1 MTDQFKTKKMRV
13 DRLTLSPHLPAEY
26 RRMLLGLMYRA
37 SMFSQL
43 PQQLLIDYVMTHP
56 PVGTLGADGQFYV
69 TSNVRSLAIKSHLPA
84 DTRILVL
91 IDTGTQRTDL
101 EFIAAQRELLN
112 CIVPAMKG
120 DSYEYTLVALWDVV
134 IRGVSGLAPL
144 VPTQTDLAKLAGVRR
159 QSLSEKRSSRVGA
172 EFMSLGGHQND

>member
-1 MTDQFKTKKMRV
+1 MTDQFKTKKVRV

-26 RRMLLGLMYRA
+26 RHMLLGLMYRA
-37 SMFSQL
+37 SILPQL
-43 PQQLLIDYVMTHP
+43 PTQLLIDYMMTHP

-69 TSNVRSLAIKSHLPA
+69 TSNVRTLAIKCHLPR

-91 IDTGTQRTDL
+91 IDVGTQQTDL

-134 IRGVSGLAPL
+134 LKGGGGMAPL

-159 QSLSEKRSSRVGA
+159 QSLSEIRSSKIGA
-172 EFMSLGGHQND
+172 EFMSLGGHRND